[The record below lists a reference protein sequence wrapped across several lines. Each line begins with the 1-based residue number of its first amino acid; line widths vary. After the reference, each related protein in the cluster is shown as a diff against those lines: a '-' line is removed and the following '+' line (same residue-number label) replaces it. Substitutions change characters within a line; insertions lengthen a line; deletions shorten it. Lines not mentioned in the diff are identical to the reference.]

1 MQTSD
6 LEGAALDYWVA
17 RGLHDFI
24 REIYFTDS
32 GETLSIR
39 GNDRGK
45 PWDGRFLPS
54 TSWEAASV
62 VLERACR
69 LEMSDHGRGEVVCVA
84 TFARTGESVE
94 GRGASLRIALLRA
107 FVRHAFGETV
117 DDDFLRRPQTL
128 LGDAGRGDR
137 RAERGGVGGGCAG
150 AGRTRSAISARA
162 PAASEANASRTKQKG
177 PSDGRPFE
185 RWCGWQDSNPRPLGS

>member
-6 LEGAALDYWVA
+6 LEGPALDYWVA
-17 RGLHDFI
+17 RGLHEFI
-24 REIYFTDS
+24 REIHFTDS

-69 LEMSDHGRGEVVCVA
+69 LEMSDHGRGEVVCTA
-84 TFARTGESVE
+84 TFGKEGESVE

-107 FVRHAFGETV
+107 FVRHAFGESV

-128 LGDAGRGDR
+128 LGA
-137 RAERGGVGGGCAG
+137 RAEAIGEQ
-150 AGRTRSAISARA
+150 SAVASVEDIPA
-162 PAASEANASRTKQKG
+162 P
-177 PSDGRPFE
+177 DGRI
-185 RWCGWQDSNPRPLGS
+185 GDIGSAPRQ